1 MDRLDGIEWFE
12 NSNMIL
18 NQDNCNLIFLGH
30 NYENI
35 FASVGQSMI
44 WETENQKLLGI
55 IIDCKLN
62 FSDYVTSICKKA
74 GKNYLRWLNKEGL
87 FLKTFIES
95 VNLLIAF
102 WF

>member
-1 MDRLDGIEWFE
+1 MDSLDATEWFE

-30 NYENI
+30 KYENI

-44 WETENQKLLGI
+44 WETKNKKLLGI

-62 FSDYVTSICKKA
+62 FNDYVTSIWEKA
-74 GKNYLRWLNKEGL
+74 GKNYLR
-87 FLKTFIES
+87 
-95 VNLLIAF
+95 
-102 WF
+102 